1 MSSLTH
7 FAQLALALG
16 ILIVIGIPL
25 FAKVSRKK
33 AFAQPE
39 KDKDEF
45 SHLLVRRE
53 EVLLSIKEL
62 EFDQKTDKIS
72 DDDYAALRQKLE
84 EEAIVIMEQ
93 IDQLEKKQ
101 KKGKPSV
108 RQADAA

>member
-7 FAQLALALG
+7 FIQLALALG

-39 KDKDEF
+39 KDKDEY
-45 SHLLVRRE
+45 SHLLVRRD

-72 DDDYAALRQKLE
+72 EVDYAALRQKLE
-84 EEAIVIMEQ
+84 SEAIVIMQQ

-101 KKGKPSV
+101 RKGKPSV

>member
-7 FAQLALALG
+7 FIQLALAIG

-25 FAKVSRKK
+25 FSKLSYKK
-33 AFAQPE
+33 AFAQRE
-39 KDKDEF
+39 KDRDEF

-72 DDDYAALRQKLE
+72 NDDYAALRQKLE
-84 EEAIVIMEQ
+84 EEAIAIMEQ